1 MSHICPLCLNTCP
14 ANTEKCDCGYVFDTG
29 NDDITVSPTVEVVR
43 QAVTE
48 DEYKTFYE
56 AQLEQMQLDLKN
68 LITRYGTSGWTPS
81 QRDEIQTAIRRVDT
95 AKAEL
100 AAQAQRTE
108 DAKRHLDAA
117 KNRVEIR
124 KINVLANKKI

>member
-1 MSHICPLCLNTCP
+1 MSRICPPCQNDAP
-14 ANTEKCDCGYVFDTG
+14 ADAAKCGCGYVFDTG
-29 NDDITVSPTVEVVR
+29 SDEITVSPTVEVVR

-48 DEYKTFYE
+48 DEYKVFYE
-56 AQLEQMQLDLKN
+56 AQLEQMQLELKN
-68 LITRYGTSGWTPS
+68 LITRHGTSGWTPS
-81 QRDEIQTAIRRVDT
+81 QRDEIQAAIKRVDT

-100 AAQAQRTE
+100 AAQLQRTE